1 MIQDLDGPT
10 DNGRYGWGLTV
21 SSFMWFLS
29 ADVEFSLNLT
39 SLKQLMK
46 RVANTAS
53 RFGVPEEQVVVGLYL
68 LRLEFFERKRSH
80 INES

>member
-1 MIQDLDGPT
+1 L
-10 DNGRYGWGLTV
+10 V
-21 SSFMWFLS
+21 WFLN
-29 ADVEFSLNLT
+29 ADAEFSLNLT

-68 LRLEFFERKRSH
+68 LQLEYLDATDSK
-80 INES
+80 

>member
-21 SSFMWFLS
+21 ASLVWFLN
-29 ADVEFSLNLT
+29 ADAEFSLNLT

-68 LRLEFFERKRSH
+68 LQLEYLGATDSK
-80 INES
+80 